1 MRTVKQVSDLTGVSV
16 RMLHYYDQIG
26 LLKPSAITKA
36 GYRLYDDEAL
46 VILQQILFFKELD
59 IPLKEIKEIMINPN
73 FDKMQALENQKKLL
87 IIKRDRLNGLIELI
101 NKTLKGEN
109 NVSFKEFDM
118 TEFFNILEKYKK
130 ENADKIIKIYG
141 SIDKYNE
148 YIEKMKARE
157 ANIAKMAIKEYGS
170 IRKYT
175 EIVKANLNNDI
186 VITRSEQIDQFK
198 RDCLNDNHPKLRNLY
213 KKLTADLNKDPYS
226 KEVQKIAGEITNI
239 AKKDY
244 EVFKNNM
251 GDDYWYFMVK
261 TYLLFPAWIQE
272 VDKKYGSGASKF
284 IGKALKI
291 YLGDYEPKLETLHKK
306 LTDDLSK
313 DPLSEEIQEIVS
325 EIVDETQKQNE
336 ALKIEVGENF
346 WSYQAEQYL
355 SEPILI
361 KVIDNKYGDGSS
373 KFIGEAIKFYAE
385 NNK

>member
-1 MRTVKQVSDLTGVSV
+1 
-16 RMLHYYDQIG
+16 
-26 LLKPSAITKA
+26 
-36 GYRLYDDEAL
+36 
-46 VILQQILFFKELD
+46 
-59 IPLKEIKEIMINPN
+59 
-73 FDKMQALENQKKLL
+73 
-87 IIKRDRLNGLIELI
+87 
-101 NKTLKGEN
+101 
-109 NVSFKEFDM
+109 
-118 TEFFNILEKYKK
+118 
-130 ENADKIIKIYG
+130 
-141 SIDKYNE
+141 
-148 YIEKMKARE
+148 
-157 ANIAKMAIKEYGS
+157 
-170 IRKYT
+170 
-175 EIVKANLNNDI
+175 
-186 VITRSEQIDQFK
+186 
-198 RDCLNDNHPKLRNLY
+198 
-213 KKLTADLNKDPYS
+213 
-226 KEVQKIAGEITNI
+226 
-239 AKKDY
+239 
-244 EVFKNNM
+244 
-251 GDDYWYFMVK
+251 VK